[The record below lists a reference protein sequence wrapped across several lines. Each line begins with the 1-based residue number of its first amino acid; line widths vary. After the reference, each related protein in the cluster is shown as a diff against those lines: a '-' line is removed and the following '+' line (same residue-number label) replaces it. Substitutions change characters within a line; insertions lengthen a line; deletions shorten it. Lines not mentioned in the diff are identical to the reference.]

1 MIKKSFYFWLIVLV
15 FMGGCSTTNYSHRKH
30 QAPLD
35 GEWKSTSSKAILNFK
50 DEKISGNDGCN
61 HFSGSY
67 ESNIDELKIDKNLVS
82 TMMSCE
88 EEVMEKANIFRRN
101 LAEVKR
107 YTNDGKS
114 LRFLRNDGTLIDEFK
129 TVSTSFDN
137 GKYIVQSLN
146 NGKKTVAALK
156 HGISIFL
163 ELKGSSK
170 MSGFTGCNRFSCDY
184 LLKDGDIVIF
194 NLATT
199 RKMCPVDNMK
209 VEKTFIEVM
218 KNGTKISYKNE
229 RWELRDASDILL
241 MEMIKE

>member
-1 MIKKSFYFWLIVLV
+1 MVKKSFYLWLVVLV
-15 FMGGCSTTNYSHRKH
+15 FMGGCSTTNYSQRKL

-35 GEWKSTSSKAILNFK
+35 GEWKSTLSRAILNFK

-61 HFSGSY
+61 HFSGGY
-67 ESNIDELKIDKNLVS
+67 ESNADELRIDKNLVY
-82 TMMSCE
+82 TMMNCE
-88 EEVMEKANIFRRN
+88 ENIMEKANIFRRN

-107 YTNDGKS
+107 YTNDGKI
-114 LRFLRNDGTLIDEFK
+114 LRFLKNDGTLIDEFK

-146 NGKKTVAALK
+146 NGKKTAVALK

-163 ELKGSSK
+163 ELKGNSK

-184 LLKDGDIVIF
+184 LLNENDIVIF

-199 RKMCPVDNMK
+199 RKMCPVDNMRA
-209 VEKTFIEVM
+209 EKSFIEVM
-218 KNGTKISYKNE
+218 KNGTKISHKNE
-229 RWELRDASDILL
+229 RWELRNASDVLL